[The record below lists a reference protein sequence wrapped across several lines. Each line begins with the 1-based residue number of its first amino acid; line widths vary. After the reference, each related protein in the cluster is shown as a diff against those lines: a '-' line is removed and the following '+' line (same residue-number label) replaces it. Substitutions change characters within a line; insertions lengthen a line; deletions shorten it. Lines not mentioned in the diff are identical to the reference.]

1 MFDLSPVKILIVLVV
16 ALLVLGPDKL
26 PAMARQIGAAW
37 ADLRRWRERLE
48 HEVRG
53 SFPDLPSSAAI
64 SEAVR
69 SPLSFLDRLADQH
82 GQPPVADDTSV
93 GAGPPGAPAPGA
105 DAESVA
111 DLPSAGPGPEV
122 AERPRHEPAA
132 APVPAT
138 EGLGGLPEPPDDPS
152 MN

>member
-16 ALLVLGPDKL
+16 ALIVLGPDKL
-26 PAMARQIGAAW
+26 PSMARQIGAAW

-53 SFPDLPSSAAI
+53 SFPDLPSTAAI

-69 SPLSFLDRLADQH
+69 SPLSFLDRLADEH
-82 GQPPVADDTSV
+82 GQPPAADDTAV
-93 GAGPPGAPAPGA
+93 GAGPPGAPVPGQA
-105 DAESVA
+105 AEDTTPVESPAWDPAEAVWA
-111 DLPSAGPGPEV
+111 AEGGRGHLPQ
-122 AERPRHEPAA
+122 
-132 APVPAT
+132 
-138 EGLGGLPEPPDDPS
+138 PPDDPS